1 MDNPI
6 TINTCPVRNY
16 KDTLF
21 RMIFGRENEQSARWR
36 MELYNAL
43 SGKNHTNPADLELT
57 TIENVIYITTKNDLS
72 FLVDSQMTL
81 YEQQSTVNK
90 NMPLRGLIY
99 FAQLYQMYVSKL
111 KKDLY
116 GGLVNI
122 PVPQYVVFYNGDTN
136 TPERYKMKLSEAFDF
151 SDIEENEKAE
161 KITDYEWT
169 ADIININTKKIR
181 EDLENNDE
189 IYISALNK
197 KCNALYDY
205 IKYVNRIKANQKNK
219 MDIKA
224 AVDEA
229 VNWAIGKKL
238 LEGFFAEQK
247 AEVTAMCL
255 TEFDQE
261 LYDKNRRREGY
272 EEGVQDGAHE
282 NAVES
287 AKNFLRMKIGTFEQ
301 IAQGTGL
308 PLEEV
313 QKLAEEIRKEKQ

>member
-81 YEQQSTVNK
+81 YEQQSTLNK
-90 NMPLRGLIY
+90 NMPLRGLMY

-116 GGLVNI
+116 GGLVKI

-151 SDIEENEKAE
+151 YEEDNKLRIEKAV
-161 KITDYEWT
+161 DYEWT

-181 EDLENNDE
+181 EDLENNNE
-189 IYISALNK
+189 ISISALNK
-197 KCNALYDY
+197 NCDALYDY
-205 IKYVNRIKANQKNK
+205 IKYVNRVKANQKNK

-224 AVDEA
+224 AVDES
-229 VNWAIGKKL
+229 VNWAITNNL

-272 EEGVQDGAHE
+272 EEGAHE
-282 NAVES
+282 NAVEN
-287 AKNFLRMKIGTFEQ
+287 AKALYINGASKELITKSLKMS
-301 IAQGTGL
+301 
-308 PLEEV
+308 LEELESIL
-313 QKLAEEIRKEKQ
+313 KNSEA

>member
-90 NMPLRGLIY
+90 NMPLRGLMY

-116 GGLVNI
+116 GELVKI

-151 SDIEENEKAE
+151 SDIDESEKAE
-161 KITDYEWT
+161 KITDYEW
-169 ADIININTKKIR
+169 
-181 EDLENNDE
+181 
-189 IYISALNK
+189 
-197 KCNALYDY
+197 
-205 IKYVNRIKANQKNK
+205 
-219 MDIKA
+219 
-224 AVDEA
+224 
-229 VNWAIGKKL
+229 
-238 LEGFFAEQK
+238 
-247 AEVTAMCL
+247 
-255 TEFDQE
+255 
-261 LYDKNRRREGY
+261 
-272 EEGVQDGAHE
+272 
-282 NAVES
+282 
-287 AKNFLRMKIGTFEQ
+287 
-301 IAQGTGL
+301 
-308 PLEEV
+308 
-313 QKLAEEIRKEKQ
+313 

>member
-1 MDNPI
+1 
-6 TINTCPVRNY
+6 
-16 KDTLF
+16 
-21 RMIFGRENEQSARWR
+21 
-36 MELYNAL
+36 
-43 SGKNHTNPADLELT
+43 
-57 TIENVIYITTKNDLS
+57 
-72 FLVDSQMTL
+72 MTL

-90 NMPLRGLIY
+90 NMPLRGLMY

-116 GGLVNI
+116 GGLVKI

-136 TPERYKMKLSEAFDF
+136 TPEKYKMKLSEAFNF
-151 SDIEENEKAE
+151 SDIDENKKAE

-169 ADIININTKKIR
+169 AEVININRNVI
-181 EDLENNDE
+181 ELEKNG
-189 IYISALNK
+189 IHK

-205 IKYVNRIKANQKNK
+205 IKYVDRIKVNQKNG
-219 MDIKA
+219 MNINA

-229 VNWAIGKKL
+229 VNWAIEENL
-238 LEGFFAEQK
+238 LEGFIKEQK

-272 EEGVQDGAHE
+272 EEGAHE
-282 NAVES
+282 NAVEN
-287 AKNFLRMKIGTFEQ
+287 AKNFLRMKVLSYEQ

-313 QKLAEEIRKEKQ
+313 QKLAEEIEKEKQ